1 MVRHPHDSAGRLG
14 PKRFYYYRTADSN
27 KWLDIA
33 SAEVDA
39 QTRIGFVP
47 VAVDAA
53 TNRAFGL
60 DVHNGFDALFTLA
73 LAGSGRRELRSEEHR
88 LNSSNLCAYRM
99 PSSDCKTNKQSS

>member
-53 TNRAFGL
+53 TNRAFGF

-73 LAGSGRRELRSEEHR
+73 LDGSGRRELVVGRDDVEDRKSTR
-88 LNSSNLCAYRM
+88 LNSSH
-99 PSSDCKTNKQSS
+99 